1 MAANDY
7 KGIWVFA
14 EQQHGHIE
22 PSVFELLAKARELAA
37 HRGEE
42 VTAVLLGCGIASLTE
57 ELFAR
62 GADAVIAAEHE
73 SLDK

>member
-37 HRGEE
+37 HSGEIGRAH
-42 VTAVLLGCGIASLTE
+42 V
-57 ELFAR
+57 
-62 GADAVIAAEHE
+62 
-73 SLDK
+73 